1 MTNHNSSSSQFTLPK
16 PNEHGAWGML
26 YIPFVMG
33 VGIAGSFTIETF
45 WLLIAVTSAFLSQKP
60 FAQLLSHKESSSGSR
75 RIRRHLAWFCVYTGT
90 SAGIFAVLYFRY
102 QVEGLRIFALL
113 GIPIILLFGYFVRR
127 KEVRTVSGEMA
138 GIAGLTI
145 TGPMSYY
152 VATGEFRA
160 VGFWLWFLCILY
172 FVSSIFYVKAVV
184 QSYLQFKSKL
194 PSNSAEMAGACRFY
208 HLGLIVILLL
218 LWILRQLPPLGVL
231 AFVPIIIRGL
241 RVSSKSRSRLDFA
254 IIGWSEVGYSIFF
267 ALFLI
272 GGLRASQGLS
282 TIPLR

>member
-1 MTNHNSSSSQFTLPK
+1 MPNSNSSSSQFTLPK
-16 PNEHGAWGML
+16 PKEHGAWGML
-26 YIPFVMG
+26 YIPFVIG
-33 VGIAGSFTIETF
+33 VGIAGSFTIETL
-45 WLLIAVTSAFLSQKP
+45 WLLIAVTFAFLSQKP
-60 FAQLLSHKESSSGSR
+60 FAQLLSPKESSPGVNW
-75 RIRRHLAWFCVYTGT
+75 IRRHLAWFCVYAGT
-90 SAGIFAVLYFRY
+90 SAGIFAVLYFHY
-102 QVEGLRIFALL
+102 QVEGLKIFALL

-138 GIAGLTI
+138 GIVGLTMS
-145 TGPMSYY
+145 GPMAYY

-160 VGFWLWFLCILY
+160 VGFWLWILCILY
-172 FVSSIFYVKAVV
+172 FVSSVFYVKAVV
-184 QSYLQFKSKL
+184 QSYVKLRSNL
-194 PSNSAEMAGACRFY
+194 PSNSAGMATACRFY
-208 HLGLIVILLL
+208 HLGLIAILLL

-241 RVSSKSRSRLDFA
+241 RVSSKSQARLDFA

-272 GGLRASQGLS
+272 VGLRASQGLS